1 MRKCKIVALMTACV
15 VMLTGCS
22 LVRIDEEK
30 VANRVVATVNG
41 VDIYRYE
48 VNDDVVESYVQQMI
62 QIYESMGS
70 SVDDEQQAEIY
81 TDYQKT
87 ALDTLVLTEVFAQK
101 AVELGIVLTD
111 EEKQDCQTQS
121 DEMFASQKD
130 SVRAE
135 VESEVLASMATEDAS
150 DTAAD
155 DTYIEEDADASD
167 TEAADEETE
176 FTDAQQLYIDEETEL
191 RYQEAI
197 EMFPYTPETYYDYLC
212 EQALNMKVEEYID
225 GLATVTD
232 EDTQGW
238 YDETLAMQQE
248 EMDADAQA
256 FADVINSGYIYT
268 YVPEDTVAVKQI
280 LLAFDDDLKAQAQ
293 ALYDE
298 DDIDGMMAL
307 VQDAVDELEPT
318 ALDLKQQL
326 EDGADIDALIE
337 EYNDDPGMT
346 TTPGSK
352 VGYLVE
358 SRTSTYIPAFSEA
371 ALALMTVGAVS
382 EPIVTYNG
390 VHILQSIKVYKKGV
404 VSYEDLHDDIKE
416 ALLPTKQEEKYNE
429 ITQQWLDEA
438 DIVYHYDRLTTP
450 TI

>member
-1 MRKCKIVALMTACV
+1 
-15 VMLTGCS
+15 
-22 LVRIDEEK
+22 
-30 VANRVVATVNG
+30 
-41 VDIYRYE
+41 
-48 VNDDVVESYVQQMI
+48 MI

-70 SVDDEQQAEIY
+70 SVDDEQEAQLYE
-81 TDYQKT
+81 DYQKST
-87 ALDTLVLTEVFAQK
+87 LDSLVMTEIFAQK
-101 AVELGIVLTD
+101 AVELGISLTD

-121 DEMFASQKD
+121 DDMFASQKD

-135 VESEVLASMATEDAS
+135 VEAEVLASMATEDTS

-155 DTYIEEDADASD
+155 DTNVEEDADVSD
-167 TEAADEETE
+167 AEAADEGTE
-176 FTDAQQLYIDEETEL
+176 FTEDQQLFIDEETET
-191 RYQEAI
+191 RYQQLLETI
-197 EMFPYTPETYYDYLC
+197 PYTPETYYDYLC
-212 EQALNMKVEEYID
+212 EQALNAKVEEYID

-232 EDTQGW
+232 EDTQSW

-256 FADVINSGYIYT
+256 FADIINSGYIYT

-280 LLAFDDDLKAQAQ
+280 LLAFDDDLKEQAQ
-293 ALYDE
+293 ALYDA

-307 VQDAVDELEPT
+307 VQDVVDEVEPT

-346 TTPGSK
+346 TTPGSE

-371 ALALMTVGAVS
+371 ALGLMTVGDVS
-382 EPIVTYNG
+382 EPVVTYNG

-404 VSYEDLHDDIKE
+404 VSYEDLHDDIKK

-438 DIVYHYDRLTTP
+438 DIVYHYDRLKTP

>member
-1 MRKCKIVALMTACV
+1 MKKFKIVALMTVCV

-48 VNDDVVESYVQQMI
+48 VNDDVVESYVLQMV

-70 SVDDEQQAEIY
+70 SVDDEQQAEMY

-87 ALDTLVLTEVFAQK
+87 ALDSLVLTELFAQK
-101 AVELGIVLTD
+101 AVELGITLTD

-135 VESEVLASMATEDAS
+135 VEAEVLASMATEDAG

-155 DTYIEEDADASD
+155 DTYIEEDADVSD
-167 TEAADEETE
+167 TEATDEETE
-176 FTDAQQLYIDEETEL
+176 FTDAQQLFIDEETEV
-191 RYQEAI
+191 RYQEAM
-197 EMFPYTPETYYDYLC
+197 ETFPYTPETYYDYLC

-232 EDTQGW
+232 EDTQVW

-280 LLAFDDDLKAQAQ
+280 LLAFDDDLKEQAQ

-298 DDIDGMMAL
+298 DNIDGMMAL

-318 ALDLKQQL
+318 ALDLKQQM

-346 TTPGSK
+346 TTPGSE

-371 ALALMTVGAVS
+371 ALGLITVGTVS

-390 VHILQSIKVYKKGV
+390 VHILQSIKVYKKGIV
-404 VSYEDLHDDIKE
+404 TYEDLHDDIKE
-416 ALLPTKQEEKYNE
+416 ALLPTKQDEKYDE

-438 DIVYHYDRLTTP
+438 DIAYHYDRLTTP